1 MIDEINKEEYKNV
14 DDNNNTDDEKIII
27 EQFNDSDWF
36 DEVKKDKKIQN
47 TINKFKLLL
56 FKFSFSKQKYEI
68 LLK

>member
-36 DEVKKDKKIQN
+36 DEVKKDKKSPHKK
-47 TINKFKLLL
+47 NKYHI
-56 FKFSFSKQKYEI
+56 KQK
-68 LLK
+68 KN